1 MITFE
6 VFGKI
11 KQKKKIIKFVEDVI
25 MHLLPYPYKREI
37 FIAIEFSKDLE
48 NAGECVGDRNFADI
62 TIAKEIDGERVPNR
76 DIALTI
82 AHELIHAKQYIKG
95 QINPSKPVWK
105 GINYSNVSYRGSP
118 WEKEAYL
125 MEDKLVEM
133 FYDEV

>member
-1 MITFE
+1 MVTFE
-6 VFGKI
+6 LFGKI
-11 KQKKKIIKFVEDVI
+11 KNKKRYNKFVEDVI

-37 FIAIEFSKDLE
+37 FIAIEFSKKLE
-48 NAGECVGDRNFADI
+48 NAGECVGDRNSADI
-62 TIAKEIDGERVPNR
+62 TIAKEIDGVKVPSR
-76 DIALTI
+76 EIALTI

>member
-1 MITFE
+1 MVTFE
-6 VFGKI
+6 LFGKI
-11 KQKKKIIKFVEDVI
+11 KNKKRYNKFVEDVI

-37 FIAIEFSKDLE
+37 FIAIEFSKKLE
-48 NAGECVGDRNFADI
+48 NAGECVGDRNSADI

>member
-1 MITFE
+1 MVTFE
-6 VFGKI
+6 LFGKI
-11 KQKKKIIKFVEDVI
+11 KNKKRYNKFVEDVI

-37 FIAIEFSKDLE
+37 FIAIEFSKKLE
-48 NAGECVGDRNFADI
+48 NAGECVGDRNSADI

-76 DIALTI
+76 DIALTL

>member
-11 KQKKKIIKFVEDVI
+11 KQKKKISKFVEDVI
-25 MHLLPYPYKREI
+25 MHLLTYPYKREI
-37 FIAIEFSKDLE
+37 FIAIDFSSDLE
-48 NAGECVGDRNFADI
+48 NAGECVGDRNSADI
-62 TIAKEIDGERVPNR
+62 TIAKVIDGIEIPTR
-76 DIALTI
+76 DICLTI
-82 AHELIHAKQYIKG
+82 AHELVHAKQYIKG
-95 QINPSKPVWK
+95 QTNPSKPIWR

-133 FYDEV
+133 FYD

>member
-6 VFGKI
+6 LFGKI
-11 KQKKKIIKFVEDVI
+11 KNKKRYIKFVEDVI

-37 FIAIEFSKDLE
+37 FIAIEFSKKLE
-48 NAGECVGDRNFADI
+48 NAGECVGDRNYADI
-62 TIAKEIDGERVPNR
+62 TIAKEIDGVKVPSR
-76 DIALTI
+76 EIALTL

-95 QINPSKPVWK
+95 QVSPSKPEWK

>member
-6 VFGKI
+6 VFGKV
-11 KQKKKIIKFVEDVI
+11 KQKKRLVKFVEDVI

-37 FIAIEFSKDLE
+37 FIAIEFTTELE
-48 NAGECVGDRNFADI
+48 NAGECTGDRNSAEI
-62 TIAKEIDGERVPNR
+62 LIAKELDGTEVPTR

-82 AHELIHAKQYIKG
+82 AHELVHAKQYIKG
-95 QINPSKPVWK
+95 QTNPSKPVWR
-105 GINYSNVSYRGSP
+105 GINYAGVAYRGSP